1 VSVKGEGVP
10 RFLYSRLALAPR
22 ASACNLMTPRSTI
35 SSVDREDF
43 DCVVVVVAVEGVVVV
58 GAMAEG
64 VLLLL
69 FLGERGA
76 LREGALARGET
87 GGGLLLRGERGSVV
101 GVGVVVAV
109 GGVCSKR
116 FLRPDTSADMAGAFD
131 GPHEVLGLV
140 IFDGMLILPG
150 AGLAWVVGGVE
161 GRGIEKLGRR

>member
-1 VSVKGEGVP
+1 
-10 RFLYSRLALAPR
+10 
-22 ASACNLMTPRSTI
+22 MTPRSTI
-35 SSVDREDF
+35 SSVEREDF
-43 DCVVVVVAVEGVVVV
+43 DCVVVAVVEGVVVV

-76 LREGALARGET
+76 LREGALVRGET

-101 GVGVVVAV
+101 GVGVVEGAVVVV

-116 FLRPDTSADMAGAFD
+116 FLRPETSADMAGALD
-131 GPHEVLGLV
+131 GPLHEVLGLV
-140 IFDGMLILPG
+140 IFGGMLILPG
-150 AGLAWVVGGVE
+150 AGLAGVVGGVE